1 MVSDFRVESLVS
13 MYASSRSRH
22 VYSEYSVNGAPQSG
36 NLPYSWFLSCL
47 IKKSAF
53 IVSKRQVNQCENDLW
68 YSLCTVGEKEHGKCY
83 DTISLWY
90 VYSIPLP
97 HR

>member
-36 NLPYSWFLSCL
+36 NLQYSWFLSCL

-53 IVSKRQVNQCENDLW
+53 IDAK
-68 YSLCTVGEKEHGKCY
+68 
-83 DTISLWY
+83 
-90 VYSIPLP
+90 SINVKMIYGIVCAQWERKKML
-97 HR
+97 